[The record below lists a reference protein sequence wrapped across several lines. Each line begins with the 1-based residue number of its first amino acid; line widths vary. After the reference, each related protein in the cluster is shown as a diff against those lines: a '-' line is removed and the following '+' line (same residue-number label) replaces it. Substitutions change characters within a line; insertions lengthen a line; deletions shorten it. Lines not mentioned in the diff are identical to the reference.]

1 MIDQETSDCMLSYF
15 IQLLE
20 FYRKFLDFEKEKLGF
35 LEQDRLDQ
43 LDECIKR
50 EQVFVLK
57 ARGLEQERAEL
68 MLKISQ
74 PQARFRELI
83 PLFPSGSQEQMR
95 DLYEKLSSV
104 LTDFQETSRKSNL
117 LLEQKLHQ
125 SSAVLNQLK
134 GRPELQKMY
143 GEKLHSS
150 SSPAFF
156 SKKI

>member
-1 MIDQETSDCMLSYF
+1 MLSYF
-15 IQLLE
+15 TQLLE
-20 FYRKFLDFEKEKLGF
+20 FYRKFLDFEKEKFGF
-35 LEQDRLDQ
+35 LEQNRLDR

-57 ARGLEQERAEL
+57 ARGMEQERAGL
-68 MLKISQ
+68 MQKISQ
-74 PQARFRELI
+74 PQARFREIL
-83 PLFPSGSQEQMR
+83 PQFPSGCQEQMR

-104 LTDFQETSRKSNL
+104 LTDFQETNQKSNL

-125 SSAVLNQLK
+125 SSAALNQLK
-134 GRPELQKMY
+134 GQPELQKRY
-143 GEKLHSS
+143 GEKLRSS